1 MKIFLVVIL
10 SCLSLAATTV
20 VISQSVGRVG
30 DRVVTSR
37 EVQIS
42 AALTRALFPIK
53 ESTKSAKTG
62 AGPYEV
68 HLGDP
73 AFMGEVTALLL
84 EVVVNKEAESF
95 SVAKVSEEE
104 LQQSVRKI
112 EKLFEGKTYWESLEV
127 SPAELKRYVFQKL
140 TAKAFI
146 QFKTNSMM
154 GVVSDAEALA
164 YYEKNRLKFGDLP
177 FPTFKENIKTF
188 LAQQQ
193 LEERSRTWFEIIKR
207 KYKVRNILAENISN
221 KVGSK

>member
-1 MKIFLVVIL
+1 MFLVLTL
-10 SCLSLAATTV
+10 SVLSGIFSLAATPA

-30 DRVVTSR
+30 ERIVTSR

-42 AALTRALFPIK
+42 AVLTRALFPIK
-53 ESTKSAKTG
+53 EAK
-62 AGPYEV
+62 PSVNLYEV
-68 HLGDP
+68 HLGDS

-84 EVVVNKEAESF
+84 EVVVDKEAESF

-104 LQQSVRKI
+104 LQQSLRKI
-112 EKLFEGKTYWESLEV
+112 EKVVEGKTYWESLEV
-127 SPAELKRYVFQKL
+127 SPAELKRFVLQKL

-146 QFKTNSMM
+146 QFKTNSMV

-177 FPTFKENIKTF
+177 FSSFKENIKTF

-207 KYKVRNILAENISN
+207 KYKVRNILAENMKN
-221 KVGSK
+221 KVGPK